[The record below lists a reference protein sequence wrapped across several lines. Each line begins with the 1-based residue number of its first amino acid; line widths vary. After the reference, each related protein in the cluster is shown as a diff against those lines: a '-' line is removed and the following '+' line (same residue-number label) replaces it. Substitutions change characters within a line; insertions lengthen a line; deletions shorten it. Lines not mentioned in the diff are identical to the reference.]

1 MSLKSKDVAEHNLN
15 RVLVNLAV
23 IVVFT
28 ILMATSIVYVYDSEP
43 DVETEI
49 MRGYARQFAT
59 SATNAHWQWQAE
71 GRPEMIMLVH
81 YDNEGKEVGRRPV
94 RMAHFGWPKVEPS
107 SESCLQLW
115 EQLLNTSTRVEGFR
129 VLGDYYA
136 SDNEGEQTPNARC
149 RYRVSTGPYFDYSIF
164 TGIVQ
169 QSGND

>member
-1 MSLKSKDVAEHNLN
+1 
-15 RVLVNLAV
+15 
-23 IVVFT
+23 
-28 ILMATSIVYVYDSEP
+28 
-43 DVETEI
+43 
-49 MRGYARQFAT
+49 
-59 SATNAHWQWQAE
+59 
-71 GRPEMIMLVH
+71 MIMLVH

-115 EQLLNTSTRVEGFR
+115 EQLLNTPTRVEGFR

-149 RYRVSTGPYFDYSIF
+149 RYRVSTGPYFDYSIY